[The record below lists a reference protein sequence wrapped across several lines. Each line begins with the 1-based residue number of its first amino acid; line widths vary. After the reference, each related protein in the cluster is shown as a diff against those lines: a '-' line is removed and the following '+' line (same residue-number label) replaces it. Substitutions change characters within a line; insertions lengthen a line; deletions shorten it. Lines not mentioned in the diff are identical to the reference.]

1 MGIQF
6 LPEATPPS
14 FTFFFLLVKPLK
26 LKQSNIAQNSATFL
40 LLGSFFLR
48 LSTGSFI
55 VEGIQKTLRTRLAD
69 LISLNKVIK

>member
-14 FTFFFLLVKPLK
+14 FTFFLLVKPLK
-26 LKQSNIAQNSATFL
+26 VKQSYIAQNSATFL

-55 VEGIQKTLRTRLAD
+55 VEGIQRTLRARLAD
-69 LISLNKVIK
+69 LIYSSKVIN